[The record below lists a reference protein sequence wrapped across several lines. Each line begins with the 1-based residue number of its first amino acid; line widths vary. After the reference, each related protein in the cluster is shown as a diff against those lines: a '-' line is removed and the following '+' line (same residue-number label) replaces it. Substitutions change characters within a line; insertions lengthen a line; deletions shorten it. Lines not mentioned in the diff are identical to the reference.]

1 MEAVIDKIPKS
12 LHEDLSK
19 SLINIVLSTDN
30 RNAVPSDLAKKVIY
44 LWRQDQLASQVGI
57 QTMLEA
63 ATLADSNATYDLLEE
78 LGLKEVV
85 LLLKNI
91 Q

>member
-1 MEAVIDKIPKS
+1 MEAVMDKIPKS

-19 SLINIVLSTDN
+19 NLINIVLSADN

-44 LWRQDQLASQVGI
+44 LWRQDQLASQAGI

-91 Q
+91 H